1 MSYARWLGKGFWGKH
16 LKRRART
23 CHFFFISPPSQPLGT
38 GVPGPRTLQTVRGS
52 GHGRCETVRRR
63 PVPLPCMGLS
73 ATGPTRTCQQ
83 QIPPRPA
90 AAPPTPSRAGPQN
103 QPAAGGASLPPQREA
118 TMATG
123 AVLRGSCPARH
134 ADTRGWSGA
143 VARGRGQHTES
154 RTPGHTDAKRCLK
167 PDSDWRPAKS
177 STFTILLGRRRGSW
191 SDLELSWQRLAG

>member
-83 QIPPRPA
+83 QIPPGPLPLRPLHPGQGLRTNLQQEGLPSPHNGR
-90 AAPPTPSRAGPQN
+90 PPWQ
-103 QPAAGGASLPPQREA
+103 
-118 TMATG
+118 
-123 AVLRGSCPARH
+123 
-134 ADTRGWSGA
+134 
-143 VARGRGQHTES
+143 
-154 RTPGHTDAKRCLK
+154 
-167 PDSDWRPAKS
+167 
-177 STFTILLGRRRGSW
+177 
-191 SDLELSWQRLAG
+191 LELCYGGPAQPGTQTHGGGVGQWPEEEDSTLRVGRLDTQTLKDA